1 MLLQPATGEAV
12 TRISTPGAGRSAEER
27 MIPDQH
33 PLRQLF
39 HEIVAGCYSQHSGIT
54 DPELTTY
61 IGDLLTE
68 FTAAENLYRIK
79 DAAGRPV
86 RDVREMVAASD
97 PVFGA
102 ASSFDEEREVRRH
115 IGDYALFATGMYPES
130 VHLWKHAGDSTFNE
144 MVQTGKESYYI
155 VSQFDLFEYRDEA
168 PLFAQLSN
176 EFERCMHG
184 LKHVREELDRMGGMI
199 Q

>member
-1 MLLQPATGEAV
+1 
-12 TRISTPGAGRSAEER
+12 
-27 MIPDQH
+27 MIPERH

-39 HEIVAGCYSQHSGIT
+39 HEVVAGCYHRHTGID

-68 FTAAENLYRIK
+68 FTATESLYSIR
-79 DAAGRPV
+79 
-86 RDVREMVAASD
+86 
-97 PVFGA
+97 
-102 ASSFDEEREVRRH
+102 
-115 IGDYALFATGMYPES
+115 FATGMYPES
-130 VHLWKHAGDSTFNE
+130 TQLWRHSGESGFAE

-168 PLFAQLSN
+168 PLFAQLSS

>member
-1 MLLQPATGEAV
+1 
-12 TRISTPGAGRSAEER
+12 
-27 MIPDQH
+27 MIPERH

-39 HEIVAGCYSQHSGIT
+39 HEVVADCYATHCEIE

-68 FTAAENLYRIK
+68 FSAAENLYRIR
-79 DAAGRPV
+79 DAEGRPV
-86 RDVREMVAASD
+86 KAVKDMVLAAD

-102 ASSFDEEREVRRH
+102 AASFDEEREVRRH

-130 VHLWKHAGDSTFNE
+130 MHLWRHSGDSSFLE
-144 MVQTGKESYYI
+144 MVNTGKESYYI
-155 VSQFDLFEYRDEA
+155 VSQFDLFEYKSEA
-168 PLFAQLSN
+168 PLFARLS
-176 EFERCMHG
+176 EDFERCMYG
-184 LKHVREELDRMGGMI
+184 LNQVREELGKRGGWI

>member
-1 MLLQPATGEAV
+1 
-12 TRISTPGAGRSAEER
+12 
-27 MIPDQH
+27 MIPERH

-39 HEIVAGCYSQHSGIT
+39 HEVVAGCYHRHSGLD
-54 DPELTTY
+54 DPELTSY
-61 IGDLLTE
+61 VGDLLTE
-68 FTAAENLYRIK
+68 FTAAENLYLR
-79 DAAGRPV
+79 DADGKPLRGV
-86 RDVREMVAASD
+86 QEMIAASD

-102 ASSFDEEREVRRH
+102 AASFDEERKLRRH

-130 VHLWKHAGDSTFNE
+130 MGLWKHSGDASFVE
-144 MVQTGKESYYI
+144 MVRTGIESYYI

-168 PLFAQLSN
+168 PLFAQLSSQ
-176 EFERCMHG
+176 FERCMNG

>member
-1 MLLQPATGEAV
+1 M
-12 TRISTPGAGRSAEER
+12 RSL
-27 MIPDQH
+27 P
-33 PLRQLF
+33 
-39 HEIVAGCYSQHSGIT
+39 VA
-54 DPELTTY
+54 

-68 FTAAENLYRIK
+68 FTATESLYSIR
-79 DAAGRPV
+79 DPEGRPV
-86 RDVREMVAASD
+86 RDLRDMIAASD
-97 PVFGA
+97 PVFGVA
-102 ASSFDEEREVRRH
+102 ASFDEERKVRRH

-130 VHLWKHAGDSTFNE
+130 TQLWRHSGESGFAE

-168 PLFAQLSN
+168 PLFAQLSS

>member
-1 MLLQPATGEAV
+1 
-12 TRISTPGAGRSAEER
+12 
-27 MIPDQH
+27 MI
-33 PLRQLF
+33 
-39 HEIVAGCYSQHSGIT
+39 
-54 DPELTTY
+54 
-61 IGDLLTE
+61 
-68 FTAAENLYRIK
+68 
-79 DAAGRPV
+79 
-86 RDVREMVAASD
+86 AASD
-97 PVFGA
+97 PVFGVA
-102 ASSFDEEREVRRH
+102 ASFDEERKVRRH

-130 VHLWKHAGDSTFNE
+130 TQLWRHSGESGFAE

-168 PLFAQLSN
+168 PLFAQLSS